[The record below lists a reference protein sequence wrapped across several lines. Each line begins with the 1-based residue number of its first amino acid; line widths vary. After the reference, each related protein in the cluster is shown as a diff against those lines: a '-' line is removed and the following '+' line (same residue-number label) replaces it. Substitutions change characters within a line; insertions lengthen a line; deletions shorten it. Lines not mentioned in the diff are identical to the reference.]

1 MARDDPQKGGVPAD
15 AAWLSAAERTD
26 LAWVRSAIALGA
38 VGAAMLKNFRPTGR
52 SRPVEGAIAL
62 ALAAAVLL
70 LAAGY
75 VLGRRRAGA
84 SVRRSLML
92 VSAGTV
98 AIGIVAVVIGCT
110 G

>member
-1 MARDDPQKGGVPAD
+1 MARDDHSSGSTPAD
-15 AAWLSAAERTD
+15 AVWLSAIERTD

-38 VGAAMLKNFRPTGR
+38 VGGAMLKSFGPTGR
-52 SRPVEGAIAL
+52 SRPVEGGIAL
-62 ALAAAVLL
+62 GLGAAVLL

-75 VLGRRRAGA
+75 VLGRRKGGT

-92 VSAGTV
+92 VTAGTV